1 MVYDDDPPGPL
12 GAIEDERLRLIFT
25 CCHPAPPR
33 PAGVA
38 PANPDRTPCKS
49 GCRPRWNT
57 RRGPEAGE
65 HRRSGQ
71 VHGRASAVAVAH
83 NGGTPRPRPEARSRT
98 GLRAVMP
105 RHRAASGRPSGQIR
119 GSQFLALG
127 AADGRGWRP
136 SSSFKIARRGACQ
149 GVSGRRGILVTE
161 GLWPRTAGRADAQAC
176 WWRGW
181 LAHCGRLEA
190 SEAADRG

>member
-65 HRRSGQ
+65 HRGSGPGTRTGIRSRSGSQ
-71 VHGRASAVAVAH
+71 RRHPSPAPGGPFA
-83 NGGTPRPRPEARSRT
+83 NGPPGGHATTPCSVGPT
-98 GLRAVMP
+98 
-105 RHRAASGRPSGQIR
+105 
-119 GSQFLALG
+119 
-127 AADGRGWRP
+127 
-136 SSSFKIARRGACQ
+136 
-149 GVSGRRGILVTE
+149 
-161 GLWPRTAGRADAQAC
+161 
-176 WWRGW
+176 
-181 LAHCGRLEA
+181 
-190 SEAADRG
+190 